1 MFNQTAELLP
11 RILTHRLPLSGR
23 PQGLDAGENIVY
35 PNYDGLSLINIPAA
49 ICGWLGVPP
58 IGAPGLLAEAT
69 QPHDRI
75 FRRVV
80 LLVVD
85 GMGLNTLQAAFESA
99 VDQPDLA
106 VWGAFDAVVPL
117 TSITPSTTAAA
128 LTSLWTGLPPSRHGV
143 MAYEVWLKEYG
154 LIANLIRHAPVGITW
169 EPGSLAKSGFDPL
182 SFLPVPTLGPHLQH
196 HGIHTTAFQHFSIA
210 RSGLSNMLMRDV
222 DIKPF
227 RSLSDLWVSL
237 EALLAANTDERA
249 YTYIYW
255 GDLDEH
261 SHLFGPDD
269 PRTALE
275 FAAFS
280 RQFAAFLRRLRAQS
294 ASQDTLL
301 LVTADHGHLSTPR
314 QSHYELRNHPDL
326 RDCLVMYPSGEARL
340 PFAYLRPGREE
351 AFLRYIERTWPDEFI
366 AVSSDQALQAGWFGG
381 PPFYERVPDRIG
393 DFIVVPRSDAY
404 WFFGDRENVLQ
415 GRHGGMS
422 RTEML
427 VPLLSMV
434 L

>member
-1 MFNQTAELLP
+1 MLNQTAELLP
-11 RILTHRLPLSGR
+11 RIQAHRLPLEEMPHS
-23 PQGLDAGENIVY
+23 LNAGENIVY
-35 PNYDGLSLINIPAA
+35 PNYDGLSLVNIPAS
-49 ICGWLGVPP
+49 ICGWLGVP
-58 IGAPGLLAEAT
+58 ILGASGLSSDVTAR
-69 QPHDRI
+69 HDRTNRHVI
-75 FRRVV
+75 

-85 GMGLNTLQAAFESA
+85 GMGLNTVQTALQSAA
-99 VDQPDLA
+99 DQPDLA
-106 VWGAFDAVVPL
+106 VWGEFDVLAPL

-128 LTSLWTGLPPSRHGV
+128 LTTLWTGLPPSKHGI

-154 LIANLIRHAPVGITW
+154 LIANLIRHAPVGIAW

-182 SFLPVPTLGPHLQH
+182 TFLPVPTLGPHLLR
-196 HGIHTTAFQHFSIA
+196 HGIQSTTFQHFSIA
-210 RSGLSNMLMRDV
+210 RSGLSNMLMQDV

-237 EALLAANTDERA
+237 DAHLEAATAERA

-261 SHLFGPDD
+261 SHLFGPHD
-269 PRTALE
+269 PRTSLE
-275 FAAFS
+275 FTAFS
-280 RQFAAFLRRLRAQS
+280 RQFGDFLLRLRARS
-294 ASQDTLL
+294 AAQDTLL
-301 LVTADHGHLSTPR
+301 LVTADHGHLSTPK
-314 QSHYELRNHPDL
+314 QPHYELRNHPEL
-326 RDCLVMYPSGEARL
+326 RNCLVMYPSGEARL

-351 AFLRYIERTWPDEFI
+351 TFLRYIERAWPAEFI
-366 AVSSDQALQAGWFGG
+366 AVPSGQALQAGWFGS

-393 DFIVVPRSDAY
+393 DYVIVPRNNACG
-404 WFFGDRENVLQ
+404 FFGDRDNILL